1 MLKMKLVLL
10 FTLIFVV
17 APVSA
22 KEPVMSKKWHK
33 LNKLIDQ
40 EIATIKSIT
49 RMGPRLRWRMIELHT
64 ERIKLIREKEN
75 KKFLNANP
83 KFRKAK
89 GKKWFF
95 SESRKLYYKVRKDGL
110 NIIKKWPR
118 FRYAS
123 EIYYTLALNSRDY
136 GGDKETEKYLLKSL
150 KTAIPRSPIIHAAKT
165 SLAEHYYNGK
175 KYQKAIRYYKDVLKN
190 KEDEWYTKHL
200 YNVSWCYIKTKQ
212 YDKAIESAKLS
223 FFAST
228 AKDKSY
234 ISVRNQ
240 VLDSIGFFF
249 VLAERVE
256 EGANFYVENV
266 NKPGEFMIKMAKKTA
281 EDRGYA
287 KAQYVFNAALENSID
302 KKNLEEEIEI
312 RLAQLD
318 FYRNFKKFENFWE
331 TTVALDKIN
340 KVRPLGEDFQLTA
353 VEKIRSF
360 VGYLQVRFTR
370 NSKTNIE
377 NYDEEQKK
385 RIIHFF
391 DVLTRL
397 NPVETDS
404 YRYYQGETFFAI
416 SDFKNSFDYYQKSL
430 EHNKIKFSSKYQ
442 KQLAEMKK
450 KADEGKKPSD
460 LPKIPADVLKKEKE
474 EQRKKHEALR
484 LKIFDSLLASLENG
498 NFKSEQR
505 YSRTVYT
512 YKNHIELY
520 PKNERTRK
528 IYTKLFNLYLK
539 RKELDNSHGTLES
552 YMAAYK
558 RDKKI
563 QQGMFT
569 QILDH
574 YIESKNTDK
583 IAQWIPKLKA
593 GFLSFDTPYIEK
605 ATLILGSLLFDSF
618 QKMDQQGQKDEAA
631 KGYLALF
638 SSEKY
643 PQSIKAKSAY
653 RASILYLDLY
663 QTELAHKW
671 MNTAL
676 SLFTAKERFQRKK
689 EILAFVQTLMLAQ
702 DFTSSA
708 SVAARYIKIYCTS
721 PFKEK
726 EELYRASVQYE
737 LIEGNYEK
745 AFKNYYQGKKCG
757 VKSKVRNELLLN
769 MAQYYVRHRQ
779 YDKFIKFFNAYK
791 HKKWLNTFFHNSFLA
806 IYWDYYLAG
815 NEKSMKQVTS
825 IYKTIFVKKGPKPK
839 AQVEMETVL
848 AFNKLYPSLE
858 KLDVTDLP
866 SESAFKEDVFNKKL
880 EGNIEK
886 LKGLTAKLTPYIKSG
901 YPHIV
906 TKCYQ
911 LLEAKYSKLGNTL
924 MNYTPQG
931 LPKEYVQGFKGA
943 MRGLAKNLLNEA
955 RGQKVTANRLIN
967 KENILN
973 PDVDTIVGVPDVI
986 SIIKHRHP
994 AGLYVLPKDRIGG
1007 PL

>member
-1 MLKMKLVLL
+1 MLKFLLTLL
-10 FTLIFVV
+10 FTGFLLT
-17 APVSA
+17 APTMA
-22 KEPVMSKKWHK
+22 KEPRMSKKWYQ

-40 EIATIKSIT
+40 EMATIKSIT
-49 RMGPRLRWRMIELHT
+49 RMGPRLRWRMIELNT

-75 KKFLNANP
+75 KRFLEASP
-83 KFRKAK
+83 RFRKQK

-110 NIIKKWPR
+110 NIIKNWPR

-136 GGDKETEKYLLKSL
+136 GGDKETEKFLLKSL

-175 KYQKAIRYYKDVLKN
+175 KYKKAIRYYTDVLKN

-200 YNVSWCYIKTKQ
+200 YNVSWCYIKTKK
-212 YDKAIESAKLS
+212 YDQAIESAKAS

-228 AKDKSY
+228 SKEKSY

-256 EGANFYVENV
+256 EGAKFYVDNV
-266 NKPGEFMIKMAKKTA
+266 KRPGEFMIKMAKKTA

-302 KKNLEEEIEI
+302 KKDLEEEIEI
-312 RLAQLD
+312 RLSQLD

-340 KVRPLGEDFQLTA
+340 KVRPLGEEFQISA

-397 NPVETDS
+397 NPEETDS

-430 EHNKIKFSSKYQ
+430 EHNKIKYTPKYQ
-442 KQLAEMKK
+442 KQLAETKK
-450 KADEGKKPSD
+450 LAEANQKQKAPA
-460 LPKIPADVLKKEKE
+460 IPADVLKKEKE
-474 EQRKKHEALR
+474 EAKKKHEALR

-498 NFKSEQR
+498 NFSKEAR
-505 YSRTVYT
+505 YNSTVYT

-539 RKELDNSHGTLES
+539 RKEIDNSHTTLES

-569 QILDH
+569 QILDF

-583 IAQWIPKLKA
+583 IAQWIPKLKQ
-593 GFLSFDTPYIEK
+593 GFLSFDTGYIEK
-605 ATLILGSLLFDSF
+605 ATLILGGLLFDSF
-618 QKMDQQGQKDEAA
+618 QKLDQQGQKDEAA

-663 QTELAHKW
+663 KTELAHKW

-676 SLFTAKERFQRKK
+676 NLFTPKERFQRKK
-689 EILAFVQTLMLAQ
+689 EILAFVQTLMLSQ

-726 EELYRASVQYE
+726 NELYRASVQYE
-737 LIEGNYEK
+737 LIEGNYDK
-745 AFKNYYQGKKCG
+745 AFANFHQGKKCG
-757 VKSKVRNELLLN
+757 IKAKVRNEILLS

-779 YDKFIKFFNAYK
+779 YDKYLKFFATYK
-791 HKKWLNTFFHNSFLA
+791 NKKWLKTFFHNSFLA

-815 NEKSMKQVTS
+815 NEKSMKQVTDL
-825 IYKTIFVKKGPKPK
+825 YKTIFVKKGAKPR
-839 AQVEMETVL
+839 AQIEMETVL
-848 AFNKLYPSLE
+848 AFSKLYPRLE
-858 KLDVTDLP
+858 KLDVMDLP
-866 SESAFKEDVFNKKL
+866 APNAFKEDVFNQKL
-880 EGNIEK
+880 EANIEK
-886 LKGLTAKLTPYIKSG
+886 LKLLTKELTPYIKSG

-911 LLEAKYSKLGNTL
+911 LLEAKYSKLGNAL
-924 MNYTPQG
+924 ISYTPQG

-943 MRGLAKNLLNEA
+943 MAGLGRNLLNEA

-994 AGLYVLPKDRIGG
+994 ANLYVLPKDRIGG